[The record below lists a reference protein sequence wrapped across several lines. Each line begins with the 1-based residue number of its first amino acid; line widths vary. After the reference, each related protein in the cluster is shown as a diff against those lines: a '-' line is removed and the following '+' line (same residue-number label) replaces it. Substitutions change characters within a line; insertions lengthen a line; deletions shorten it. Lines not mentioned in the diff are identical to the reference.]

1 MNTKNVRL
9 IGRVMPVEDTLWM
22 ALSGTGAEFSVTGT
36 YTKITFV
43 ADNTWNGVPE
53 NRVRVAVYVDG
64 ERVVDTLLSEPE
76 ATVPAFVSERQE
88 SHIVRIIKLS
98 ESAMSTCGISAIETD
113 GTIVPTVSKDKL
125 IEFIGDS
132 ITCGYGVDDE
142 DRDHHFATGTEDVT
156 KAYAYKTAEAMDA
169 DYSMVSFS
177 GYGIISGYTATGEKV
192 ANQLVPEYYEKLG
205 FSYGTYKGK
214 YKPQNVDWDFS
225 KHQPELVVIN
235 LGTNDMSYVLD
246 KEDRRE
252 EYSSGYLTFLKTV
265 REKNPTAQILC
276 VLGMMGEALCP
287 TLKATVERY
296 KRENG
301 DTKVSYMGFTDQ
313 LPEDGY
319 AANWHPTETTH
330 TKAAG
335 KLAEEIKNSMGWK
348 ILS

>member
-1 MNTKNVRL
+1 MNIENVRL
-9 IGRVMPVEDTLWM
+9 IGRVMPLDDTLWM
-22 ALSGTGAEFSVTGT
+22 ALSGTGIECSVTGT
-36 YTKITFV
+36 YTKITLV
-43 ADNTWNGVPE
+43 ADDTWSGVPE

-76 ATVPAFVSERQE
+76 TTVTAFETDCRETHVIR
-88 SHIVRIIKLS
+88 VIKLS
-98 ESAMSTCGISAIETD
+98 ESAMSTCGIAGIETD
-113 GTIVPTVSKDKL
+113 GTVAPTEPNARF

-156 KAYAYKTAEAMDA
+156 RAYAYKTAEALKA

-177 GYGIISGYTATGEKV
+177 GYGIVSGYTATGEKV

-205 FSYGTYKGK
+205 FSYGTYKGE
-214 YKPQNVDWDFS
+214 YKPQDAAWDFS
-225 KHQPELVVIN
+225 KRQPDFVVIN

-246 KEDRRE
+246 QDDRRE
-252 EYSSGYLTFLKTV
+252 EYISGYITFLKTV
-265 REKNPTAQILC
+265 RKNNKTAQILC

-287 TLKATVERY
+287 ALKAAVDRY
-296 KRENG
+296 RAETG
-301 DTKVSYMGFTDQ
+301 DTKVSYMGFPDQ

-330 TKAAG
+330 TKAAT
-335 KLAEEIKNSMGWK
+335 KLTEEIKK
-348 ILS
+348 YYEDKL